1 MIGILKHRQ
10 INCPRLP
17 TSSVWWRYNLNP
29 ECLKPMSISLTYL
42 RYVSRK
48 NTFANHEHWH
58 RWHLIISITSLYLPI
73 NRTVDIYIQ
82 SVHFCQINGCWSFRN
97 HLISGFPHGSHH
109 KESACN
115 VGDLGLIPGLV
126 RSPGE
131 GNDNSFHYSCLEISM
146 DRGAWQA
153 KVHEVTKSRTWLS
166 DFHTSLKMEGGEYCD
181 LALKVW
187 WIIFAAS
194 IPVMNHTY
202 ISLMNSK
209 RIIHCYL

>member
-1 MIGILKHRQ
+1 MFVL
-10 INCPRLP
+10 
-17 TSSVWWRYNLNP
+17 
-29 ECLKPMSISLTYL
+29 
-42 RYVSRK
+42 RK
-48 NTFANHEHWH
+48 NTFANHVHWH
-58 RWHLIISITSLYLPI
+58 RWHLIISITSLCLPI

-82 SVHFCQINGCWSFRN
+82 SVHFCQINGHWSFRN
-97 HLISGFPHGSHH
+97 HLISGFPHGPHH

-131 GNDNSFHYSCLEISM
+131 GNDNSFRYSCLENSM

-153 KVHEVTKSRTWLS
+153 KVCEVTKSRTWLS

-202 ISLMNSK
+202 TSLMNSK